1 MAYTPIN
8 WQTGDTI
15 TAEKM
20 NKMDNGWGVQDGL
33 VTYFDNSV
41 TTEDAHNRTVEISPT
56 GDFSTA
62 NEITVTL
69 DNTTYNLTG
78 FNDDGYWTWG
88 APYGDFSEYT
98 FSIYVDSGT
107 DNYYFVTQTAGTYAL
122 KIQANGMT
130 VETSTAFNMAV
141 NSVPRRSTAG
151 AVQCVSGVTRLIDI
165 SVSQSKGDLLYF
177 WTSAYGCFLI
187 TSVGRPCT
195 ILPENAN
202 VTATFDPD
210 TGVFRVAES

>member
-20 NKMDNGWGVQDGL
+20 NKMDNGWGVQYEL

-41 TTEDAHNRTVEISPT
+41 TTEDAHNRTVVISPT

-88 APYGDFSEYT
+88 APYEDFSEYT
-98 FSIYVDSGT
+98 FSIYFDSGT
-107 DNYYFVTQTAGTYAL
+107 STYSFVTQTAGTYAL
-122 KIQANGMT
+122 KIQTSGMT

-141 NSVPRRSTAG
+141 NSVPTTAG
-151 AVQCVSGVTRLIDI
+151 AVQCVSGVTRRSDI
-165 SVSQSKGDLLYF
+165 SVNPSEGNLLYF
-177 WTSAYGCFLI
+177 WTSSYGCFLI
-187 TSVGRPCT
+187 TRVGRPCT

-202 VTATFDPD
+202 VTASFDPD
-210 TGVFRVAES
+210 TNIFIVRES

>member
-20 NKMDNGWGVQDGL
+20 NKMDNGWGVQYEL

-41 TTEDAHNRTVEISPT
+41 ITEDAHNRTVVITPT

-69 DNTTYNLTG
+69 DNTIYNLTG
-78 FNDDGYWTWG
+78 FDDDGYWTWG
-88 APYGDFSEYT
+88 APYEDFSEYT

-107 DNYYFVTQTAGTYAL
+107 GNYSFVTQTAGTYAL
-122 KIQANGMT
+122 KIQTSGMT

-141 NSVPRRSTAG
+141 NSVPTTAG
-151 AVQCVSGVTRLIDI
+151 AVQCVSGATRRSDL
-165 SVSQSKGDLLYF
+165 SVGQSLLYF
-177 WTSAYGCFLI
+177 WTSSYGCFLI

-202 VTATFDPD
+202 VTATFDPSTD
-210 TGVFRVAES
+210 IFIVRES